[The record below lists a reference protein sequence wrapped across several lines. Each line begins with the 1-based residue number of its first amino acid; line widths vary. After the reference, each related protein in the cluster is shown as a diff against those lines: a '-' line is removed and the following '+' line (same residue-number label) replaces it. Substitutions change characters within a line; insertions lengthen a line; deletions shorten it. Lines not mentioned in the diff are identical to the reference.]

1 MNTGLTG
8 MEITMNEIITRL
20 NEIEERAGAI
30 LAAADEKKEAMAAQ
44 FEADRQEIDRKY
56 ERMLAQDIREYEQER
71 RWEAERELAEAR
83 RRSEEELF
91 RLVQSFEGQREALA
105 AQIADRVTR

>member
-1 MNTGLTG
+1 
-8 MEITMNEIITRL
+8 
-20 NEIEERAGAI
+20 
-30 LAAADEKKEAMAAQ
+30 
-44 FEADRQEIDRKY
+44 
-56 ERMLAQDIREYEQER
+56 MLAQDIREYEQER

-91 RLVQSFEGQREALA
+91 RLAQSFAGQREALA